1 MTRTLAAIAVLVA
14 LVLASPGPAAAS
26 DPQPRP
32 KGAVAQISIPRRPI
46 LLGGISYKLARVGYP
61 KGFRPRC
68 GTSLIAFAIEGGAA
82 TTVFSFPGGVP
93 ITIYVGPC
101 HAAAGDS
108 MNATLTNVYGHV
120 NFVAHPSPGNFT
132 IKDAGVDSQATLV
145 IKDLTTGASV
155 TKSVWYAY

>member
-1 MTRTLAAIAVLVA
+1 MTRTPAAIAVLVA
-14 LVLASPGPAAAS
+14 LVLASPAPAAAS
-26 DPQPRP
+26 DPQPGL
-32 KGAVAQISIPRRPI
+32 KSTVAQLALPPRPI
-46 LLGGISYKLARVGYP
+46 RLGGISYKLGKVGYP
-61 KGFRPRC
+61 RGYHPRC
-68 GTSLIAFAIEGGAA
+68 GKSLNAFAVEGGTA
-82 TTVFSFPGGVP
+82 TTVFTFPGAVP

-101 HAAAGDS
+101 HAAPGDS

-132 IKDAGVDSQATLV
+132 IKDGGADAQATLV